1 MARVGVDVG
10 ADDEIELLLDDI
22 VEKLLDLTVPVDVEV
37 ERTELDDFELVV
49 AEVSLYN
56 SSLLPAPKTGT

>member
-10 ADDEIELLLDDI
+10 AVEDLEDTDELDRTVDAEL
-22 VEKLLDLTVPVDVEV
+22 V
-37 ERTELDDFELVV
+37 ERTELDDLELVA

-56 SSLLPAPKTGT
+56 SNLHKLAEVYQRE